1 MQIEE
6 AVSAHYNACRSMIA
20 LVYTDTILR

>member
-1 MQIEE
+1 MQIDE

-20 LVYTDTILR
+20 LVYTDTIIP